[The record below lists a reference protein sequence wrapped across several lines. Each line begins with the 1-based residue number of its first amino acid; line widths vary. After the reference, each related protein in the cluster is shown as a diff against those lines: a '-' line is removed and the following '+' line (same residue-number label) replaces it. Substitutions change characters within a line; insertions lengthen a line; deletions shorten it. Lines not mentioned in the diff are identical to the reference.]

1 MFLYKNIVFPAE
13 ADISYFSAD
22 LWLKY
27 LCEYSM
33 IKAFSVF
40 ECTLFFFI
48 KTSNFGAEA
57 ERSYLF
63 SI

>member
-40 ECTLFFFI
+40 ECTLFFF
-48 KTSNFGAEA
+48 
-57 ERSYLF
+57 L
-63 SI
+63 